1 MTRVWLTPWEWAC
14 CGDPFAVGDEVDFGI
29 RSRESVLLVDA
40 LGTELASSVDA
51 LESHH
56 EHEYADRVRG
66 RVAAVQEVT
75 HEVVE
80 RTIQVSSRPGC
91 PHESVTFEPV
101 PDTTRLQ
108 AVAGVRLPVDR
119 VVARRAEL
127 DGAPTDRPRRSCVG
141 WLLDVEET
149 PTEGERKRSG
159 TAG

>member
-14 CGDPFAVGDEVDFGI
+14 CGEPFTVGDEVDFSI
-29 RSRESVLLVDA
+29 RSRESALLVDT
-40 LGTELASSVDA
+40 LGTERASSVGA

-80 RTIQVSSRPGC
+80 RKIQVSSRPGRV
-91 PHESVTFEPV
+91 HESVTFEPV

-108 AVAGVRLPVDR
+108 TVPGVRLPIDPER
-119 VVARRAEL
+119 ARRGEFEEPLA
-127 DGAPTDRPRRSCVG
+127 DRPRRSRLG
-141 WLLDVEET
+141 WLVDVDET
-149 PTEGERKRSG
+149 GPDAPPNLPG